1 MSESLKSRFYSFRNQ
16 YRELLRSDPRI
27 RNRLL
32 AILILLG
39 LLSILIVFNIQQGFA
54 GFEEGQS
61 RLILFI
67 AVNINIVL
75 LAIVFYL
82 IARNLLKLVY
92 ERKQHVLGVN
102 LKTKLIIS
110 FIILS
115 LPAMGFH
122 LFASIFI
129 ANLQK
134 GDWRQ
139 LLPGACRGARD
150 DRIIFD
156 AIADMLIAPL
166 LGERMRQTVMRSSL
180 KDIAASM
187 RGGHF

>member
-1 MSESLKSRFYSFRNQ
+1 MSARTQTRESERCWKF
-16 YRELLRSDPRI
+16 
-27 RNRLL
+27 
-32 AILILLG
+32 AILICHQYPRFINKASQRHG
-39 LLSILIVFNIQQGFA
+39 LAWYEKQDEAFQTRI
-54 GFEEGQS
+54 
-61 RLILFI
+61 RM
-67 AVNINIVL
+67 
-75 LAIVFYL
+75 LACF
-82 IARNLLKLVY
+82 
-92 ERKQHVLGVN
+92 
-102 LKTKLIIS
+102 T
-110 FIILS
+110 
-115 LPAMGFH
+115 
-122 LFASIFI
+122 

>member
-1 MSESLKSRFYSFRNQ
+1 MNPSVAGNFPYRFATNIPGSSIKLPNVMDCDALAWYEKQ
-16 YRELLRSDPRI
+16 DEALQTRI
-27 RNRLL
+27 RML
-32 AILILLG
+32 AC
-39 LLSILIVFNIQQGFA
+39 F
-54 GFEEGQS
+54 
-61 RLILFI
+61 
-67 AVNINIVL
+67 
-75 LAIVFYL
+75 
-82 IARNLLKLVY
+82 
-92 ERKQHVLGVN
+92 
-102 LKTKLIIS
+102 T
-110 FIILS
+110 
-115 LPAMGFH
+115 
-122 LFASIFI
+122 

-166 LGERMRQTVMRSSL
+166 LGERVRQTVMRSSL